1 MKIKKIHINNI
12 LSYGDETIELNN
24 DLNVIVGP
32 NGSGK
37 SNLLNIIIFVLKKF
51 CFRNYEISSNYSANT
66 TEIKK
71 YSIVQKQPLYNLPEN
86 FFLQKHNNKKED
98 DSFIDFT
105 ISFESQDINNLNEI
119 KNYQD
124 KLNDFLDHC
133 VNNISILESKY
144 SINISDVKKIFELK
158 EEDLQEG
165 KDITLKIHNIDYEW
179 KVENADENFY
189 IYMKYFSLLQ
199 DILNIIGI
207 KSNLKNPFIFFEAY
221 RNNSNDTTKASISEY
236 NNQQYTNM
244 LSLPNL
250 FALVSSIGTNS
261 TYITLATK
269 KYGKMMRNAIE
280 KKNGKEE
287 FFNSSD
293 YKRLKSFFEKFNY
306 NINLECVS
314 PENNIYQFFL
324 EKDGLKIEMDT
335 ISSGEREIINFIF
348 GLFLEQLNDGI
359 IIIDEPELH
368 LHPTWQKKLIQ
379 ILKEETKDKNVQII
393 LVTHSSS
400 FISYD
405 ILNNI
410 YRIYKEKGYS
420 KCLRINDLLDTEDK
434 NNIRKSLNIINAT
447 NNEKIF
453 FSNYVILVEGITDEI
468 LFKKIYESEIG
479 EIPDGLE
486 FVNISGKRNLNN
498 FKTILDKLK
507 IQSFYIGDYDN
518 LYDIAELKT
527 LFAVDVK
534 AQEKDLKKEKNQSY
548 SSLDLIKSIENFINN
563 QNEENLNTLKFNYK
577 LYNEHFLKN
586 KKNLS
591 QEEKKKIEQ
600 FINNKYKENFYI
612 LKRGEIEKYLGTG
625 GRSKSDG
632 FNKVIS
638 LITNKKEYNEF
649 KKTESFSE
657 LEAIIKDISKKIE

>member
-1 MKIKKIHINNI
+1 
-12 LSYGDETIELNN
+12 
-24 DLNVIVGP
+24 
-32 NGSGK
+32 
-37 SNLLNIIIFVLKKF
+37 
-51 CFRNYEISSNYSANT
+51 
-66 TEIKK
+66 
-71 YSIVQKQPLYNLPEN
+71 
-86 FFLQKHNNKKED
+86 
-98 DSFIDFT
+98 
-105 ISFESQDINNLNEI
+105 
-119 KNYQD
+119 
-124 KLNDFLDHC
+124 
-133 VNNISILESKY
+133 
-144 SINISDVKKIFELK
+144 
-158 EEDLQEG
+158 
-165 KDITLKIHNIDYEW
+165 
-179 KVENADENFY
+179 
-189 IYMKYFSLLQ
+189 
-199 DILNIIGI
+199 
-207 KSNLKNPFIFFEAY
+207 
-221 RNNSNDTTKASISEY
+221 
-236 NNQQYTNM
+236 
-244 LSLPNL
+244 
-250 FALVSSIGTNS
+250 
-261 TYITLATK
+261 
-269 KYGKMMRNAIE
+269 
-280 KKNGKEE
+280 
-287 FFNSSD
+287 
-293 YKRLKSFFEKFNY
+293 
-306 NINLECVS
+306 
-314 PENNIYQFFL
+314 
-324 EKDGLKIEMDT
+324 MDT